1 MAMTPLRHL
10 RSGKVRDLYD
20 AGAEHLL
27 LVASDRL
34 SAYDVIMDDP
44 VPDKGRVLTAL
55 STFWFEQT
63 STVFPNHHVS
73 SDPADFPAGTDP
85 AVAGRAMLVR
95 RATVVPL
102 ECVVR
107 GYLFGSAWTDYR
119 RTGCVQGTGLPT
131 GLREADR
138 LPEPIF
144 TPTTKADAG
153 HDEPLTR
160 AEAEALVGAER
171 FATLEAAALALYRFG
186 AEHAA
191 QRNVIIAD
199 TKLEFGEIDGRLV
212 VVDEMLTPDSSRF
225 WPADA
230 WQPGT
235 APASYDK
242 QFVRDW
248 LDESGWDRTPPPPRL
263 PAAVLAGTR
272 ERYVEA
278 YERLSGRS
286 FADWHRPPSTM
297 AGPTA

>member
-1 MAMTPLRHL
+1 MTAVPLRHL

-20 AGAEHLL
+20 AGPDHLL

-55 STFWFEQT
+55 SSFWFEQT
-63 STVFPNHHVS
+63 ASVFPNHHVS
-73 SDPADFPAGTDP
+73 SDPADFPEGAAAGVGSDI
-85 AVAGRAMLVR
+85 VGRAMLVR

-107 GYLFGSAWTDYR
+107 GYLFGSAWNDYR
-119 RTGCVQGTGLPT
+119 VTGRVQGSILPA
-131 GLREADR
+131 GLRQADR
-138 LPEPIF
+138 LPEPLF

-160 AEAEALVGAER
+160 DQAVALVGTER
-171 FATLEAAALALYRFG
+171 FESLEAAALALYGFG
-186 AEHAA
+186 AAHAA
-191 QRNVIIAD
+191 ERGIIIAD
-199 TKLEFGEIDGRLV
+199 TKFELGEIDGELA

-230 WQPGT
+230 WRPAT
-235 APASYDK
+235 APPSYDK

-248 LDESGWDRTPPPPRL
+248 LDSTGWDRTPPPPRL
-263 PAAVLAGTR
+263 PAEVLDGTR
-272 ERYVEA
+272 RRYVEA
-278 YERLSGRS
+278 YEQLTGRS
-286 FADWHRPPSTM
+286 FEHWYHPR
-297 AGPTA
+297 